1 MNMDLGVGAGGGR
14 WIIEEGVIGI
24 PLPGVLSL
32 PVPAMKVS
40 VLLCTMPRARSVA
53 AAEID
58 WANKDMQRLKSSA
71 QEFNSARNV
80 EEWM

>member
-58 WANKDMQRLKSSA
+58 
-71 QEFNSARNV
+71 
-80 EEWM
+80 